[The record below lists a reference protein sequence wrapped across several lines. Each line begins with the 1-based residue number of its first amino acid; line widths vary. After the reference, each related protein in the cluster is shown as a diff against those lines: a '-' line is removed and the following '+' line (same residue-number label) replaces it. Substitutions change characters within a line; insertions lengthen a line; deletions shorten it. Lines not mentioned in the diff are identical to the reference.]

1 MAELA
6 AVTTGRF
13 WLDDSQIAYERWG
26 RAGDPPL
33 ILLHGILLDSGIN
46 RGLARKMVR
55 EGYEV
60 VLLDFFGHGRSDRS
74 SDPKDHRADFYAEQ
88 VLAVMDHLG
97 FNKAVIG
104 GVSLGCIVSLHVAH
118 KAPERVQ
125 AMLLEMP
132 VMEWSAPWAIIMLG
146 PLLVSS
152 RYLPFLQGPFARWL
166 AKRPRPRNEVAASV
180 MNTLS
185 MTPSHMAAV
194 LHGVLVGSI
203 VPTEQQR
210 QKLTM
215 PTLII
220 AHARDRLHEFQDAYV
235 LHQELSQSRLLKAN
249 SILELRLKPQRLWPQ
264 ISQFLQDVKPG
275 RKRPATRRKTG

>member
-1 MAELA
+1 MADLA

-13 WLDDSQIAYERWG
+13 WHEDSQIAYERWG

-74 SDPKDHRADFYAEQ
+74 RDPKDHRADFYAEQ
-88 VLAVMDHLG
+88 VLSVMDHLG
-97 FNKAVIG
+97 FKKAVIG

-132 VMEWSAPWAIIMLG
+132 VMEWSAPWAIVMLG
-146 PLLVSS
+146 PLLLSS
-152 RYLPFLQGPFARWL
+152 RYLPFLQGPAARWL
-166 AKRPRPRNEVAASV
+166 AKRPRPRNEVLATV

-185 MTPSHMAAV
+185 MEPAHMAAI
-194 LHGVLVGSI
+194 LHGILVGSL
-203 VPTEQQR
+203 VPTERQR
-210 QKLTM
+210 RLMTM

-220 AHARDRLHEFQDAYV
+220 AHSRDRLHEFQDAYV
-235 LHQELSQSRLLKAN
+235 LHQELPQSRLVEARH
-249 SILELRLKPQRLWPQ
+249 ILELRSNPERLWPPIQ
-264 ISQFLQDVKPG
+264 DFLRDVKPG
-275 RKRPATRRKTG
+275 NKKAVRRKAF

>member
-1 MAELA
+1 MTDLA

-13 WLDDSQIAYERWG
+13 WHDDAQIAYERWG

-33 ILLHGILLDSGIN
+33 VLLHGILLDSGIN
-46 RGLARKMVR
+46 RDLARRLVR

-97 FNKAVIG
+97 FKKAVIG

-132 VMEWSAPWAIIMLG
+132 VMEWSAPWAIVMLG
-146 PLLVSS
+146 PLLLSS
-152 RYLPFLQGPFARWL
+152 RYLPMLHGPMARWL
-166 AKRPRPRNEVAASV
+166 AKRQRPRNEVAATV
-180 MNTLS
+180 LNTVS
-185 MTPSHMAAV
+185 MAPAHMAAI
-194 LHGVLVGSI
+194 LHGILVGAI
-203 VPTEQQR
+203 VPTESQR
-210 QKLTM
+210 RALKM
-215 PTLII
+215 PALII
-220 AHARDRLHEFQDAYV
+220 GHGRDRLHEFEDAWV
-235 LHQELSQSRLLKAN
+235 LHQELEASELLEARH
-249 SILELRLKPQRLWPQ
+249 ILELRTRPDRLWPQ
-264 ISQFLQDVKPG
+264 IRDFLERVKPA
-275 RKRPATRRKTG
+275 PVTRRRRVAR